1 MPSYRRIAT
10 SFASAKQ
17 FFGDEAVSLI
27 DEGRV
32 EAYKVWGV
40 NEHEIR
46 DITLRHDL
54 HALSKFFG
62 YAVKQRWTRENP
74 ILNVEIPSD
83 ADAVR
88 MHILTPEEEQQYFSR
103 AAKHRICVT

>member
-1 MPSYRRIAT
+1 MNLPTCTSGSHRWPNTSHRAIPHLNWATMQYRAHPNSYRRIAT
-10 SFASAKQ
+10 SMTSAAA
-17 FFGDEAVSLI
+17 FFGQEPVSLI

-32 EAYKVWGV
+32 ESYKAWRI

-62 YAVKQRWTRENP
+62 YAITQCWTRDN
-74 ILNVEIPSD
+74 
-83 ADAVR
+83 
-88 MHILTPEEEQQYFSR
+88 
-103 AAKHRICVT
+103 